1 MHDPEKLDQLSPS
14 GCVLPRPAAVVLVK
28 TRRFSALERR
38 SVGAAVTW
46 DALAPGVVI
55 CQLAKGHRFSNDDQ
69 LTACRAVEA
78 HPGATRLLDLGAGV
92 GSVGLTAL
100 SRCAETATLCCV
112 EAQRISHELCRRTV
126 ARNGLEHRVAC
137 VHADLR
143 DFDGGRGYDL
153 ITGSPPYFDPR
164 DGVPSAHDQKAYCR
178 LEYRGGLDE
187 YCAAAARSLARGGTF
202 AWVMAAA
209 DGRNDACPAR
219 HGLVVIDRVDVVF
232 KAGRPPHIC
241 VVVACRRDDARARRA
256 ASRSTLTLRDAAG
269 RRTLDYRVWQ
279 ERMHLPPSTPP
290 GAVRAALERLAA
302 AACESERRAAVDAA
316 TALGMRPT
324 PGSPELRTAL
334 AALGAGS

>member
-69 LTACRAVEA
+69 LTA
-78 HPGATRLLDLGAGV
+78 
-92 GSVGLTAL
+92 
-100 SRCAETATLCCV
+100 
-112 EAQRISHELCRRTV
+112 
-126 ARNGLEHRVAC
+126 
-137 VHADLR
+137 
-143 DFDGGRGYDL
+143 
-153 ITGSPPYFDPR
+153 PPYFDPR

-187 YCAAAARSLARGGTF
+187 YCAAAALELAGRGVRVGHGGG
-202 AWVMAAA
+202 

-241 VVVACRRDDARARRA
+241 
-256 ASRSTLTLRDAAG
+256 
-269 RRTLDYRVWQ
+269 

-302 AACESERRAAVDAA
+302 AARESGARAADAA

>member
-100 SRCAETATLCCV
+100 SRCGESATLCCV

-143 DFDGGRGYDL
+143 DFDGGHSYDL
-153 ITGSPPYFDPR
+153 VTGSPPYFDPR

-187 YCAAAARSLARGGTF
+187 YCAAAARSLAPGG
-202 AWVMAAA
+202 AAQESEIP
-209 DGRNDACPAR
+209 N
-219 HGLVVIDRVDVVF
+219 F
-232 KAGRPPHIC
+232 KASYLGRFPLVLADFWTSDHLLERSRSVDAFFPG
-241 VVVACRRDDARARRA
+241 ARARG
-256 ASRSTLTLRDAAG
+256 TLTLK
-269 RRTLDYRVWQ
+269 RT
-279 ERMHLPPSTPP
+279 
-290 GAVRAALERLAA
+290 
-302 AACESERRAAVDAA
+302 
-316 TALGMRPT
+316 
-324 PGSPELRTAL
+324 
-334 AALGAGS
+334 